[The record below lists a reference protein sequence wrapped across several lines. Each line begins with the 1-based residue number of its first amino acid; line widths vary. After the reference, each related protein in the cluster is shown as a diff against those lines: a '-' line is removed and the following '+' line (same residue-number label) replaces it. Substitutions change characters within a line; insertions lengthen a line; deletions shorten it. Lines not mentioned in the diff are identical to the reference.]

1 MHYAAG
7 SDVLS
12 PEHGLDWRA
21 QRRPTS
27 AVVGAIIIVTGWTRD
42 AMVQLPMDVAMNRD
56 NSARQV
62 E

>member
-12 PEHGLDWRA
+12 PKHGLDWRTH
-21 QRRPTS
+21 RRPTS
-27 AVVGAIIIVTGWTRD
+27 AVVGAIITPLSRTRD
-42 AMVQLPMDVAMNRD
+42 VTVYLPMDVAMNRD

-62 E
+62 K